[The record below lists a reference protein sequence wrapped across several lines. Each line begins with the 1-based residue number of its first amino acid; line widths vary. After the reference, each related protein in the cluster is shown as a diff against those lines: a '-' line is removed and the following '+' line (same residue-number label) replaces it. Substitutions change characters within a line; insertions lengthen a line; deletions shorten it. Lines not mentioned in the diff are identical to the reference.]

1 MTSPSKNRSKQR
13 HRARS
18 QAHGAEPPRD
28 LSPPQSVDE
37 IIAARPTPPSQL
49 SAYLK
54 NGRAC
59 SSLISGRKFDAGRG
73 PERTK
78 LLSQIEASGKVQL

>member
-37 IIAARPTPPSQL
+37 IIAARPTPPL
-49 SAYLK
+49 TVERLFEKWA
-54 NGRAC
+54 GVFEPDFWEEVRRGAR
-59 SSLISGRKFDAGRG
+59 SGEDEVVVANRG
-73 PERTK
+73 QR
-78 LLSQIEASGKVQL
+78 